1 MTPSSLE
8 AHLALHSLR
17 PSVQS
22 HLALEPLG
30 HSLPAPPNPTS
41 QSSHSPSLLPALLQE
56 CWCPH
61 VGLFTPMD

>member
-1 MTPSSLE
+1 MTLSSPE
-8 AHLALHSLR
+8 AHLVLHSLD

-22 HLALEPLG
+22 HLGLEPLG

-41 QSSHSPSLLPALLQE
+41 ESSHSPSLLPALLQE
-56 CWCPH
+56 CWCLR